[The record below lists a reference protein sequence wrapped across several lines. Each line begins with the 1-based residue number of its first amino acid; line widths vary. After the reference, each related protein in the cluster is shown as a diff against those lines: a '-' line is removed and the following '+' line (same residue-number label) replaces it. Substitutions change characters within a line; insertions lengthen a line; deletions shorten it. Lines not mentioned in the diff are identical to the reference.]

1 MNKMDIFYI
10 YTIRKNCTIDV
21 FATQG
26 QSAGRPTD
34 RRYADHYI
42 D

>member
-1 MNKMDIFYI
+1 MKKIDIFHI